1 MVGIYKTIISL
12 ILWPIWFV
20 FFIPSLFLLYILVFI
35 IPPKYFYLII
45 RPICWIYCLLAG
57 QLLLREN
64 KPPPIQDQPYL
75 YLFNHV
81 SMFDQF
87 MVGAFISHYLTA
99 IGAEEIF
106 KYPVWGQ
113 LIKRYGAIP
122 IKRKRLKS
130 ALKSLEIV
138 ENAMKNGTSFIIAPE
153 GTRTTTGQMG
163 IFKKGPFHLA
173 KNTGITIVPVA
184 LIGAFQAKNKDDWR
198 LMPGVIKTR
207 FGKPIKKDEYKS
219 LSVEEVR
226 DLTKTRIQRLIEGD
240 N

>member
-64 KPPPIQDQPYL
+64 KPPPLQDQPYL

-99 IGAEEIF
+99 IGAAEIF
-106 KYPVWGQ
+106 KYSHLTCSCSCTFRCYYKG
-113 LIKRYGAIP
+113 
-122 IKRKRLKS
+122 S
-130 ALKSLEIV
+130 
-138 ENAMKNGTSFIIAPE
+138 T
-153 GTRTTTGQMG
+153 
-163 IFKKGPFHLA
+163 IFHSIL
-173 KNTGITIVPVA
+173 
-184 LIGAFQAKNKDDWR
+184 NK
-198 LMPGVIKTR
+198 L
-207 FGKPIKKDEYKS
+207 
-219 LSVEEVR
+219 
-226 DLTKTRIQRLIEGD
+226 
-240 N
+240 

>member
-12 ILWPIWFV
+12 ILWPIWFI

-35 IPPKYFYLII
+35 IPSKYFYLII

-64 KPPPIQDQPYL
+64 KPPPLQDQPYL

-87 MVGAFISHYLTA
+87 MVGAFISHYITA

-130 ALKSLEIV
+130 ALKSLELV
-138 ENAMKNGTSFIIAPE
+138 ENAMKGGTSFIIAPE

-198 LMPGVIKTR
+198 LMPGLIKTR
-207 FGKPIKKDEYKS
+207 FGKPIKEDEYKS
-219 LSVEEVR
+219 LSVEGVR